1 VNNIRHTGGLMMDSR
16 SHRLAALS
24 LAAVAM
30 ACARSRTNEVGISD
44 SATATTAVTSD
55 STVAST
61 TRSDTTRTDSTMRR
75 DTAAMTT
82 DTTVRRDTSM
92 TRTDTTRSAASG
104 DVSLGTGTASDAM
117 VARLVSTIDRGEIES
132 ARLVL
137 SKTQNNDVRTFAQQL
152 IDEHTASLAMVD
164 SSANSSSN
172 SSTTRTDSTMKT
184 DSTRRDSTAMTSQ
197 SQTGGQ
203 DLGAAI
209 AKLQS
214 EHTRAMETLRGMSGT
229 DFDKAFMQSQVDGH
243 QNALTLLRQYG
254 SNVNSPALKSHV
266 TMYTTKVSE
275 HLEKAR
281 SLQRTISSE

>member
-1 VNNIRHTGGLMMDSR
+1 MMDSR

-44 SATATTAVTSD
+44 SATATTAVSSD
-55 STVAST
+55 STVATTTRTDT
-61 TRSDTTRTDSTMRR
+61 TRSDSTMRR
-75 DTAAMTT
+75 DTTTTTT

-92 TRTDTTRSAASG
+92 TRTDTTRSSASG
-104 DVSLGTGTASDAM
+104 DVSLGTGSASDAM
-117 VARLVSTIDRGEIES
+117 VARLISTIDRGEIET

-164 SSANSSSN
+164 STANSN
-172 SSTTRTDSTMKT
+172 NASTTRTDSTMTT
-184 DSTRRDSTAMTSQ
+184 DTTRRDSTTTS
-197 SQTGGQ
+197 SQTQTGTQ
-203 DLGAAI
+203 DVGAAI
-209 AKLQS
+209 TKLQS
-214 EHTRAMETLRGMSGT
+214 DHTRAMESLRGMSGT
-229 DFDKAFMQSQVDGH
+229 DFDKAFAQHQVDDH
-243 QNALTLLRQYG
+243 QNALTLLRQFG
-254 SNVNSPALKSHV
+254 SNVNSPTLKSHV

-281 SLQRTISSE
+281 TLQRTITSE